1 MAEGTGEEL
10 DDRFKIPDTREETK
24 DLRKD
29 SSLFIIH
36 NSSFITHHLLWPP
49 LKVMLTHS

>member
-24 DLRKD
+24 DLRQK
-29 SSLFIIH
+29 IVH
-36 NSSFITHHLLWPP
+36 YSSFTTHHL
-49 LKVMLTHS
+49 

>member
-10 DDRFKIPDTREETK
+10 DDRFKILETRQET
-24 DLRKD
+24 KD